1 MRSTTFTLALSAL
14 TAGLTAAQAT
24 APHQSGGKEYVVIL
38 DKDHPTPPAV
48 EAVLQRLDLHTSH
61 PDVRHVYNN
70 SAFRGFAAS
79 MKSHCIDLLTNMTE
93 VSVVEETVA
102 VTHAA
107 AVPSERRGTPFPFD
121 SRANAPW
128 GLQTI
133 STATMPSTANAKE
146 LNFTYSFANTDLGTG
161 ADIYVVDTGL
171 YAEHIVFGN
180 RAKQIWSFD
189 GNSSVVD
196 GHGTHTAGTAGGA
209 SLGVASN
216 ANVFGVRALSG
227 DGTGWSS
234 DVVAGIDY
242 VVQQHDLRKASA
254 STNGHRGS
262 VMSISLASGKVDS
275 LDQAVS
281 AAIEAGVHTV
291 VAAGN
296 AGTDACGTSPAA
308 SGGTNGPAITVG
320 SVGIT
325 GKRSSFSNIG
335 SCVDI
340 YAPGEDIISAWLGA
354 PDMVN
359 VLSGTSMATPHVA
372 GIVAYATANQTLAND
387 TGLMKEWI
395 RMQGH
400 INSEGIVVANN
411 GVLASSSQNA
421 TAAHRRDVEESEANE
436 ISDDSSAAV
445 LENREP
451 THTIQKRMSA
461 KKIGQWIKYGIREYS
476 PIPHYSDTPTDS
488 NSEYLWY
495 LSGGD
500 GSGIPPKT
508 PHRRSIESADLET
521 EQPVQSHG
529 LQKRMSAKKVGQW
542 IKYGIRMSSRTPS
555 DGDVDTNTEPTEYL
569 WYLSGGDGS
578 GIPLKKPHKRS
589 VDTGVDVE
597 ITEFSDDSERTPV
610 IAERGIER
618 RMSAKKI
625 GQWIKYGIRSYIP
638 TPARHS
644 DVDTNAEITEYLWY
658 LSGGDGSGIPP
669 KKPHK
674 RSTDDFTITEESELY
689 TSAKFRYVHS
699 RTSRNTS
706 SSLTSTGQK
715 VEARSVKSA
724 LQSAWDKVK
733 GAFQSA
739 WSSVKNWGKNT
750 WDKIKKGADDK
761 SGHLKRR
768 ERTQDQVA
776 DVLYPVMPGGFS
788 RELVDEC
795 NHWLAK
801 HHKYEKRAL
810 GDGLNSLVA
819 FFANI
824 FGGNK
829 KKPHT
834 RRSLFPSDAD
844 MAEQE
849 LESRTTAGET
859 EQYEWVWARWP
870 PVDTT
875 RRHIPRPRDHNVPV
889 QQFLDELK

>member
-1 MRSTTFTLALSAL
+1 MKSTTFTLALSAL
-14 TAGLTAAQAT
+14 AAGLAAAQT
-24 APHQSGGKEYVVIL
+24 TTPHQPGGKEYVVIL

-48 EAVLQRLDLHTSH
+48 EQVLQRLDLDPAH

-93 VSVVEETVA
+93 VSVVEETIA

-107 AVPSERRGTPFPFD
+107 AVPLERRGTPFPID

-133 STATMPSTANAKE
+133 STATIPTDANAKE

-161 ADIYVVDTGL
+161 ADIYVVDTSL

-254 STNGHRGS
+254 ATNGHRGS
-262 VMSISLASGKVDS
+262 VMSISLAAGKVDS

-281 AAIEAGVHTV
+281 AAIQAGVHTV

-308 SGGTNGPAITVG
+308 SGGIKGSAITVG

-325 GKRSSFSNIG
+325 GKRSSFSNTG
-335 SCVDI
+335 DCVDI

-400 INSEGIVVANN
+400 VNSEGIVVANN
-411 GVLASSSQNA
+411 GVLASSSQNS
-421 TAAHRRDVEESEANE
+421 TSSPHRRNVDESEANKA
-436 ISDDSSAAV
+436 SSSSSAV
-445 LENREP
+445 NVDIKKP
-451 THTIQKRMSA
+451 THTIQKRMSAKKVGQWIKYYIRMSPTFPCLEDTFADCDTEYAWYLTGGDGKGVPPKKPTKRSVKSPALETEEPVHAHSLQKRMSA
-461 KKIGQWIKYGIREYS
+461 KKIGQWIKYYIQYA
-476 PIPHYSDTPTDS
+476 
-488 NSEYLWY
+488 WY

-500 GSGIPPKT
+500 GK
-508 PHRRSIESADLET
+508 
-521 EQPVQSHG
+521 
-529 LQKRMSAKKVGQW
+529 
-542 IKYGIRMSSRTPS
+542 
-555 DGDVDTNTEPTEYL
+555 
-569 WYLSGGDGS
+569 
-578 GIPLKKPHKRS
+578 
-589 VDTGVDVE
+589 GV
-597 ITEFSDDSERTPV
+597 
-610 IAERGIER
+610 
-618 RMSAKKI
+618 
-625 GQWIKYGIRSYIP
+625 
-638 TPARHS
+638 
-644 DVDTNAEITEYLWY
+644 
-658 LSGGDGSGIPP
+658 PP
-669 KKPHK
+669 KKPSK
-674 RSTDDFTITEESELY
+674 RSVEDYTTDATTETDELY
-689 TSAKFRYVHS
+689 TSAKFRYVHM
-699 RTSRNTS
+699 RTRRDDAT
-706 SSLTSTGQK
+706 SLTSAWQK
-715 VEARSVKSA
+715 VNSSTPERRSVKSA

-739 WSSVKNWGKNT
+739 WSSVKTWGKNT
-750 WDKIKKGADDK
+750 WNNIKKGADDH
-761 SGHLKRR
+761 SGHFKRDAR
-768 ERTQDQVA
+768 KSEDIANRLPPYA
-776 DVLYPVMPGGFS
+776 HAPGGFP
-788 RELVDEC
+788 RELNADFDKWR
-795 NHWLAK
+795 NRHQQNQ
-801 HHKYEKRAL
+801 KRAL

-819 FFANI
+819 FFSNL
-824 FGGNK
+824 FGGHKGK
-829 KKPHT
+829 KHSK
-834 RRSLFPSDAD
+834 RSLFPSEAD
-844 MAEQE
+844 LAEQE
-849 LESRTTAGET
+849 LDPRSDVRELDGK
-859 EQYEWVWARWP
+859 QYEWVWSHWP

-889 QQFLDELK
+889 QRFLDELR